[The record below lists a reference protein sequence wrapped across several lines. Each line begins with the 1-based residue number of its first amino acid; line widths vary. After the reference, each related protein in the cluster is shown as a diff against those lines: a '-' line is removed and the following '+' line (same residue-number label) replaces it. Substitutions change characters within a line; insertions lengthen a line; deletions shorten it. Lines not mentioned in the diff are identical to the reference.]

1 MSNPGNNDHIQRG
14 IRHPATHT
22 ACPTL
27 KEQEA
32 SSEDNECGIPL
43 SLSLGTSLAIAS
55 PSFQHQTCS
64 QGTGDRLKITNLAK
78 IYQANRTHR

>member
-22 ACPTL
+22 VCPTL